1 MLVINL
7 LGNLQLKI
15 VSDLIS
21 KHAVLKIFP
30 GEHAP
35 RPPSIHTTNIQHSVC
50 LPLGLTT
57 LELLPPALRDIHFL
71 LFYSIWT
78 LRTTPIQLVSV
89 LFIAA
94 LYIVPNLI

>member
-1 MLVINL
+1 M
-7 LGNLQLKI
+7 
-15 VSDLIS
+15 S
-21 KHAVLKIFP
+21 KYCKTIRSEYPYCAL
-30 GEHAP
+30 
-35 RPPSIHTTNIQHSVC
+35 SV
-50 LPLGLTT
+50 
-57 LELLPPALRDIHFL
+57 AWDIHFL

>member
-1 MLVINL
+1 M
-7 LGNLQLKI
+7 
-15 VSDLIS
+15 S
-21 KHAVLKIFP
+21 KYCKTIRSEYPYCAYCATL
-30 GEHAP
+30 
-35 RPPSIHTTNIQHSVC
+35 HS
-50 LPLGLTT
+50 
-57 LELLPPALRDIHFL
+57 RDTHFL

>member
-1 MLVINL
+1 M
-7 LGNLQLKI
+7 
-15 VSDLIS
+15 S
-21 KHAVLKIFP
+21 KYCKTIRSEYPYCAL
-30 GEHAP
+30 
-35 RPPSIHTTNIQHSVC
+35 SVQYS
-50 LPLGLTT
+50 
-57 LELLPPALRDIHFL
+57 RDTHFL